1 MSQEYINFNPAL
13 VDYLHTVGLRQHPAQ
28 KLLHKKTQTLPQG
41 NMQSSPEV
49 TALIEFLIKLTGAR
63 NILELG
69 TFTGYTTL
77 GMALSVPKDGTVV
90 TCEKTADI
98 FKIGEGFWKQAGVF
112 DKIKVQVG
120 NALDSIETYPD
131 NHFDFAFIDADK
143 RNYLNYYEKC
153 LSVVRPGGLILL
165 DNVLWK
171 GKVVDQDSDD
181 KRVPT
186 LRELNEFIHKDKRVS
201 FCLVPISDGL
211 TLVRKNL

>member
-28 KLLHKKTQTLPQG
+28 KLLHKKTQTLSQG
-41 NMQSSPEV
+41 NMQSAPEV
-49 TALIEFLIKLTGAR
+49 TALIEFLIKLTGAK
-63 NILELG
+63 NILEIG

-77 GMALSVPKDGTVV
+77 GMALSVANDGIVV

-98 FKIGEGFWKQAGVF
+98 FKIGKVFWKQAGVL
-112 DKIKVQVG
+112 DKIKVHVG
-120 NALDSIETYPD
+120 NALDSVAAYPD

-186 LRELNEFIHKDKRVS
+186 IRELNEFIHNDKRVS

-211 TLVRKNL
+211 TLVRKNP